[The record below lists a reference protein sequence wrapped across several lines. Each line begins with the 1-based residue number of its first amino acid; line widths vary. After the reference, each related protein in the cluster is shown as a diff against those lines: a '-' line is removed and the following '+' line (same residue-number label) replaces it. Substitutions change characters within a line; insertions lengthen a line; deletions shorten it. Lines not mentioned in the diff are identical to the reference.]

1 MTDFVSDLDDAAIG
15 GGPPG
20 AAAVGH
26 VIVAARDEADRIA
39 ETVKALHDV
48 FGAATV
54 VVCDDGSADDTAAVA
69 ESAGAV
75 VVGAGHHQGKGQAA
89 SLGAAR
95 ALADGPP
102 EGASVVLLADA
113 DLARSA
119 ARLAPLAATVACGR
133 ADIAVAGFARRVGG
147 GFGLALGFAHWAIE
161 RRCGLDT
168 TAPISGQRALSY
180 AALSAVAP
188 FRDGFGMEIGMT
200 VDAVRAGLSVE
211 EVELD
216 LAHRATGKSFAG
228 FVHRGRQ
235 LRDFVRVYR
244 ATGRPRQGGTVAE
257 GGKAE
262 EGKAEGGGA

>member
-1 MTDFVSDLDDAAIG
+1 MTDFVSDLDDAATG
-15 GGPPG
+15 GNGPPG

-119 ARLAPLAATVACGR
+119 ARLAPLAATVAARRQSGR
-133 ADIAVAGFARRVGG
+133 RAGQVSIGQQYDRPRRRAVSENPRRCQRCRVAFALMVAGADD
-147 GFGLALGFAHWAIE
+147 H
-161 RRCGLDT
+161 
-168 TAPISGQRALSY
+168 
-180 AALSAVAP
+180 
-188 FRDGFGMEIGMT
+188 
-200 VDAVRAGLSVE
+200 RAG
-211 EVELD
+211 
-216 LAHRATGKSFAG
+216 
-228 FVHRGRQ
+228 RGRPHRSCRQ
-235 LRDFVRVYR
+235 LSRRR
-244 ATGRPRQGGTVAE
+244 RPRQSRRRRRRA
-257 GGKAE
+257 AL
-262 EGKAEGGGA
+262 